1 MKKKIRRFIKNK
13 RAITPVLSHLLLTIV
28 AVSIMSLVTSATYI
42 ITTNL
47 RETMGERLLVED
59 VWFNDDTGNLEI
71 HIRNTGRVTLQVAAI
86 YVDKVGRLFNS
97 PFSLEIY
104 ENNCLVVDFDW
115 LSGETYYIDIL
126 TKRGTHFASYYKVP

>member
-1 MKKKIRRFIKNK
+1 MKKKIKRYLNNK

-59 VWFNDDTGNLEI
+59 VWFNDDTGNLEVD
-71 HIRNTGRVTLQVAAI
+71 IRNTGRVSIQIVAV
-86 YVDKVGRLFNS
+86 YVNRVGQLFNS
-97 PFSLEIY
+97 PFNLEID
-104 ENNCLVVDFDW
+104 ECNWLIVDFDW
-115 LSGETYYIDIL
+115 ISEETYYIDIL
-126 TKRGTHFASYYKVP
+126 TKRGTHFAGYYKVS